1 MTFANIEK
9 TAKEAKGKKEKRKKQ
24 RNAGDSLCPVSVH
37 GFPPVLSVDQHS
49 FCQRTETGSKTVNDF
64 KYPVVV
70 FTVAE
75 KTVKISGITIG
86 DIEPIVLRPQ

>member
-37 GFPPVLSVDQHS
+37 GFPPVLSVDQYS

-70 FTVAE
+70 LTGAE
-75 KTVKISGITIG
+75 NPVQLPGVWLG
-86 DIEPIVLRPQ
+86 DI